1 MLSQAYRL
9 GRITMAIATT
19 MAKKCRDSDRI
30 SVRKI
35 RQIFRIIPPLYIVLR
50 SLRNLICTDK
60 ITLVLYWFP
69 GKCPSLLGFV
79 SENLQFFLVTR
90 KSGGNDCGGV
100 AFGNILFASSGK
112 KYAKNAAKTKVLEI
126 AEAPPVAD
134 EARRFRGS
142 VSRFSD
148 PILSGQRQLSRQ
160 KQPDFMRLFY
170 LENSLSQ

>member
-90 KSGGNDCGGV
+90 KSAPETLVSGALLFTFPAWEKWPAGGR
-100 AFGNILFASSGK
+100 
-112 KYAKNAAKTKVLEI
+112 T
-126 AEAPPVAD
+126 
-134 EARRFRGS
+134 RRFN
-142 VSRFSD
+142 D

-170 LENSLSQ
+170 PEDSLSQ

>member
-19 MAKKCRDSDRI
+19 MAKKCRDSNRI

-90 KSGGNDCGGV
+90 KSGGNDYGGV
-100 AFGNILFASSGK
+100 AFGDILFASSGK
-112 KYAKNAAKTKVLEI
+112 KNAKNAAK
-126 AEAPPVAD
+126 P
-134 EARRFRGS
+134 RFWGS
-142 VSRFSD
+142 VPIGGHEVAGNRPDTPIQRPNPFRPKTAFTSKTARFYETF
-148 PILSGQRQLSRQ
+148 LSR
-160 KQPDFMRLFY
+160 R
-170 LENSLSQ
+170 